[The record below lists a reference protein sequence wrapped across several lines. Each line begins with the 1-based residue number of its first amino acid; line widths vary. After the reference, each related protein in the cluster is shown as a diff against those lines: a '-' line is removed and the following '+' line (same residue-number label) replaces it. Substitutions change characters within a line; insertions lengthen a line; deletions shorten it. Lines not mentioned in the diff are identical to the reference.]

1 MRRFHFL
8 ILSVVLVF
16 SGLPSAYSVTKPVLI
31 NSYMS
36 VTDWKNIGDTVYA
49 VPSREGKSPLNG
61 MFVFEGEIPSGSK
74 SFVSIWQAKVNTKP
88 SQILKSNKINTE
100 IQVNGARFAV
110 KFGTSTIPIR
120 GEGNYIALLT
130 ILDSSNQEV
139 TVEQTSFSLNHS
151 LSAACVIPGML
162 TLTVRDSSKAFL
174 SLVNIG
180 AKTINKL
187 VSKVVPK
194 KLGPAKRV
202 ALLNFLQKANV
213 AGLAASQGL
222 ELIDLAEAVAQGEN
236 IVVKVIVSDAK
247 MRASN
252 KFKTVEVILSIKDAY
267 DFAQLLSNQGEM
279 NGKEIY
285 NTCSLS
291 REAFSPSLNEVIKS
305 RRIIEEWFGKGW
317 IGFESNCKD
326 ILKIANAA
334 TSGELKVWSDRK
346 GMRVI
351 ALNPSTGTLLT
362 VYASENSGDPLPVFT
377 GPSSTKGKWIG
388 FDDFWDM
395 ADASAEYWAPYYLS
409 YKSRKFICE
418 AWSPPK
424 L

>member
-1 MRRFHFL
+1 
-8 ILSVVLVF
+8 
-16 SGLPSAYSVTKPVLI
+16 
-31 NSYMS
+31 
-36 VTDWKNIGDTVYA
+36 
-49 VPSREGKSPLNG
+49 
-61 MFVFEGEIPSGSK
+61 
-74 SFVSIWQAKVNTKP
+74 
-88 SQILKSNKINTE
+88 
-100 IQVNGARFAV
+100 
-110 KFGTSTIPIR
+110 
-120 GEGNYIALLT
+120 
-130 ILDSSNQEV
+130 
-139 TVEQTSFSLNHS
+139 
-151 LSAACVIPGML
+151 ML

-247 MRASN
+247 IRASN

-291 REAFSPSLNEVIKS
+291 REAFSPSLNDVI
-305 RRIIEEWFGKGW
+305 
-317 IGFESNCKD
+317 
-326 ILKIANAA
+326 
-334 TSGELKVWSDRK
+334 
-346 GMRVI
+346 
-351 ALNPSTGTLLT
+351 
-362 VYASENSGDPLPVFT
+362 
-377 GPSSTKGKWIG
+377 
-388 FDDFWDM
+388 
-395 ADASAEYWAPYYLS
+395 
-409 YKSRKFICE
+409 
-418 AWSPPK
+418 
-424 L
+424 